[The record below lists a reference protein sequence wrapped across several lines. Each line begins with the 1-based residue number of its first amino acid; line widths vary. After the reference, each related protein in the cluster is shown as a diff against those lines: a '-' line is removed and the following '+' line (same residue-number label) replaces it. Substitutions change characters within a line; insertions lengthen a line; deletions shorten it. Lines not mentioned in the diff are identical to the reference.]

1 MPLYEIEIPGQGKYQ
16 VESPTELT
24 DVQAYAA
31 AAAQA
36 NAPASTG
43 RKPEDVGFI
52 EGAASALKKGVTS
65 YGDIGTGYGVA
76 GASITGNKE
85 ELAKKMAAAKA
96 AKQVPEE
103 TPGMTYADLERIYE
117 EKGLGAALKQV
128 PSFITESTLRSAPQ
142 MAAPLAAGAA
152 ATPFLSPV
160 GGALVGIGT
169 YGLQQFGNFMLR
181 QAEERNNPEEVS
193 ALKAAITAGVTAP
206 LGYFADR
213 FTAGM
218 GGLGKNAGEQVLKEL
233 AFRKAAIETGKRV
246 GKGATAGVIAEAPL
260 EVLEQAAERLQA
272 GLDLTGKDAVKEY
285 KEAFFGAAGTGA
297 VVGGGSR
304 GYQAAKELMPAKPEA
319 PPTEETKGPSG
330 VVVDE
335 NGQIIDKEVFAK
347 REAAK
352 AAQTSQETETT
363 AGAPLTGQGDLF
375 TQEEAPYQVTPDE
388 LTAQTQA
395 GTALETPALQAN
407 ERAQAEIERSIF
419 ALQQQEQTPEVQAQI
434 ADLQSQLQQGPGA
447 TLDTLKVEYE
457 TLERKK
463 LALADIKQQLTEQRD
478 ATPSLD
484 AKLPITQQ
492 LNAIEEQ
499 GAQIAAR
506 QQELLT
512 EGKTAAKDLP
522 TEEAVAEPELNVA
535 NTITEDDFK
544 TMGIG
549 RTNKKLREAILGK
562 SLANPEEK
570 QAIIDALTAYAQD
583 KNRSASIST
592 KVGEFIDGISKET
605 TNVPRGDVSG
615 AVPGGS
621 KSGVRVPSISG
632 VAPGATQTS
641 IAGGVASPVGTAGG
655 LDDGKG
661 GVRKAGAA
669 PLKTEPTKPAIDT
682 SQLDDADRKSIEGFG
697 PRQKRPS
704 TNWFSKKTEEFKKAR
719 ERGANRIEALFTK
732 GQVYFSFDKAFSD
745 RLYKHFMQLKAQ
757 GDLTIEQVKQAML
770 RISTSQALH
779 RSNLA
784 TQIMERGG
792 YKYDEITNRWE
803 AVNDDV
809 NMSVFEGIINKL
821 ATRLNVDETTAMQMM
836 DAAYEANR
844 LDSFYNDLTKSK
856 TEATLAQK
864 KIDALKRNKKRTK
877 VEQKELD
884 TKNALLDKLNK
895 DIERLEGKVRHK
907 TRAQV
912 KEGMDLYNRHP
923 EIQLGTKVWNTMR
936 GRTLKMMVDTGML
949 TEEKAQQWMD
959 EAAYV
964 PFFRDL
970 KEEKDTSTDAIINK
984 GLKESMTPLRAHM
997 EGSELEVTSPIGN
1010 MHKWMQWAIASS
1022 ISNKQQQV
1030 MIDQYAAAIP
1040 DEVREGKGSDSN
1052 TFSIYR
1058 DGVQRF
1064 YHVADPI
1071 IAQAFSHMAP
1081 MVFPS
1086 IGAFRGA
1093 SNILRHSVTR
1103 FPTFPIGQILMDS
1116 YAVMFTSGLKH
1127 PFRTL
1132 GEIGK
1137 EVYRTYK
1144 DTSATRELLIRQGI
1158 LETNQYAALSEADAI
1173 GERLGFEK
1181 PGIIKRTARALDK
1194 FASLADNVVRQ
1205 GVYNQAKNEKQ
1216 SDVEAAERA
1225 AEIVNFRRTSGIQGV
1240 QYASQIIP
1248 FFNAWNQVLSVTLRT
1263 VSGKGIV
1270 PQERSA
1276 GLKTLTSTT
1285 AKIAGVSFLYAAMV
1299 GDDEDYDKK
1308 NKEVRDRLWMVPG
1321 TGMGIPIRMDLFAL
1335 PKIAGEYTYNLIMD
1349 KGYVDS
1355 AHLKKAISKAIKGSI
1370 TPPSEG
1376 VPQFIRPTM
1385 EVALNYDM
1393 FQDRNIINPTM
1404 KKLEADQQY
1413 TKSTAEWAKVLGKAI
1428 NVAPVNLEHLLR
1440 GYTGSI
1446 ATIVGMSTDWIIADM
1461 RGVPRAEKSWRETLA
1476 RTPNIGVMLGKEENT
1491 AVLSDFYEVARDVN
1505 KVVDS
1510 YRDRAKYNSKEAREY
1525 INTPE
1530 RRTLSNQYEGI
1541 KDISGALEKLKREE
1555 NRVLN
1560 LPNRT
1565 EDNPNG
1571 MTGAEKAVRIK
1582 ELNQIRERLVEP
1594 TYRMRKNAN
1603 L

>member
-36 NAPASTG
+36 NMPQQAAPEAKTSNPFKG
-43 RKPEDVGFI
+43 L
-52 EGAASALKKGVTS
+52 AAR
-65 YGDIGTGYGVA
+65 
-76 GASITGNKE
+76 GASILGEGIEGIARVAEKAGDTLESAIPLSGLTPEQIKE
-85 ELAKKMAAAKA
+85 NRQLEPLFGWADSLKNWGKDIGYEPSTKLNELSSNPLKVVPFIAERVISSSPDMAAAVVAMPAYVA
-96 AKQVPEE
+96 ARTNEILNDRIKN
-103 TPGMTYADLERIYE
+103 DDKKLEDVTVSDV
-117 EKGLGAALKQV
+117 AA
-128 PSFITESTLRSAPQ
+128 
-142 MAAPLAAGAA
+142 AAGAA
-152 ATPFLSPV
+152 VLEASLEKFATKGLLKGKGVTGKTVTGRVAKEMGIQSGTEAIEEGV
-160 GGALVGIGT
+160 GYLGG
-169 YGLQQFGNFMLR
+169 
-181 QAEERNNPEEVS
+181 
-193 ALKAAITAGVTAP
+193 TAGTKKGVDTNELAQSM
-206 LGYFADR
+206 LEGAIVG
-213 FTAGM
+213 T
-218 GGLGKNAGEQVLKEL
+218 GLGGGVQAGKEYIN
-233 AFRKAAIETGKRV
+233 RPKTK
-246 GKGATAGVIAEAPL
+246 TEAP
-260 EVLEQAAERLQA
+260 A
-272 GLDLTGKDAVKEY
+272 
-285 KEAFFGAAGTGA
+285 
-297 VVGGGSR
+297 
-304 GYQAAKELMPAKPEA
+304 
-319 PPTEETKGPSG
+319 EETKAPGS
-330 VVVDE
+330 VAVDE
-335 NGQIIDKEVFAK
+335 TGQIIDKDVLAK
-347 REAAK
+347 REAAAQ
-352 AAQTSQETETT
+352 AAQTPQEETTT
-363 AGAPLTGQGDLF
+363 AGTPLTGQGDLF
-375 TQEEAPYQVTPDE
+375 TQEEAPYQITPSEKVGTTAEGKTVTKPVAD
-388 LTAQTQA
+388 AAVQA
-395 GTALETPALQAN
+395 KQEASDKAL
-407 ERAQAEIERSIF
+407 
-419 ALQQQEQTPEVQAQI
+419 AQI
-434 ADLQSQLQQGPGA
+434 ADLKQKLSQTTNRDEALAIRDQISKLELDVQQGPGA
-447 TLDTLKVEYE
+447 TLDTFKQEYDA
-457 TLERKK
+457 LEQKK
-463 LALADIKQQLTEQRD
+463 LALIQIKQQLTEQRD
-478 ATPSLD
+478 ATPKLD
-484 AKLPITQQ
+484 DKLPITQQ

-499 GAQIAAR
+499 GIQIDAR
-506 QQELLT
+506 QKELLA
-512 EGKTAAKDLP
+512 EGKKAAKELP

-535 NTITEDDFK
+535 NEITEDDFK
-544 TMGIG
+544 TMKIG
-549 RTNKKLREAILGK
+549 KGNKKLREAILGK
-562 SLANPEEK
+562 KLSDPTEK
-570 QAIIDALTAYAQD
+570 QQVIDALTKYSQG
-583 KNRSASIST
+583 KISSEMAT
-592 KVGEFIDGISKET
+592 RVGNFIDSISKET
-605 TNVPRGDVSG
+605 QNVPRGDVSG
-615 AVPGGS
+615 AVAGGS
-621 KSGVRVPSISG
+621 EPSVRVPSVSS
-632 VAPGATQTS
+632 VAPAATQTS
-641 IAGGVASPVGTAGG
+641 VPGGVVSPVGTTGG
-655 LDDGKG
+655 LDAGEK
-661 GVRKAGAA
+661 GVRNAGTA
-669 PLKTEPTKPAIDT
+669 PLKTKPAIDT
-682 SQLDDADRKSIEGFG
+682 SRLTEEDKKSIEGFG
-697 PRQKRPS
+697 QRQKRPS

-745 RLYKHFMQLKAQ
+745 RIYKHFMQLKAQ
-757 GDLTIEQVKQAML
+757 GDLTMDQVKQAML

-784 TQIMERGG
+784 NQIMELGG
-792 YKYDEITNRWE
+792 YKYDEVTNRWE
-803 AVNDDV
+803 AVPDEV
-809 NMSVFEGIINKL
+809 NMRVFEGIIGKL
-821 ATRLNVDETTAMQMM
+821 AERLNVDEVTAMQMM

-844 LDSFYNDLTKSK
+844 LNSFYDDLTKAK
-856 TEATLAQK
+856 TEATLAEK
-864 KIDALKRNKKRTK
+864 KIDALRRNRKRTK
-877 VEQKELD
+877 DEQKELD

-895 DIERLEGKVRHK
+895 RIEELEGKVRHK

-936 GRTLKMMVDTGML
+936 GRTLKMMVDSGML

-970 KEEKDTSTDAIINK
+970 KEEKKASTDVIINR

-1030 MIDQYAAAIP
+1030 MIDQYAAVLP
-1040 DEVREGKGSDSN
+1040 EEVKEGKGADSN
-1052 TFSIYR
+1052 TFGIYR

-1064 YHVADPI
+1064 YNVSDPLV
-1071 IAQAFSHMAP
+1071 AQAFSHMAP

-1086 IGAFRGA
+1086 IGALRGA
-1093 SNILRHSVTR
+1093 SNVLRHSVTR
-1103 FPTFPIGQILMDS
+1103 FPTFPIGQVFMDA

-1137 EVYRTYK
+1137 EIYRTYK
-1144 DTSATRELLIRQGI
+1144 DTSATRELLIRKGI
-1158 LETNQYAALSEADAI
+1158 LETHDYAALNEADAI

-1181 PGIIKRTARALDK
+1181 PGRLKRTARALDK

-1205 GVYNQAKNEKQ
+1205 GVYNQARKEGQ
-1216 SDVEAAERA
+1216 SDVEATERA
-1225 AEIVNFRRTSGIQGV
+1225 TEIVNFRRVSGMEGV

-1263 VSGKGIV
+1263 ASGKGIV
-1270 PQERSA
+1270 PQERMA
-1276 GLKTLTSTT
+1276 GLKTLASTS
-1285 AKIAGVSFLYAAMV
+1285 AKIGAVSFLYAAMM

-1308 NKEVRDRLWMVPG
+1308 NKEVRDRLWMIPG

-1355 AHLKKAISKAIKGSI
+1355 AHLKNAISKAVKGSLA
-1370 TPPSEG
+1370 PPSEG
-1376 VPQFIRPTM
+1376 VPQFIRPTA
-1385 EVALNYDM
+1385 EVMMNYDM
-1393 FQDRNIINPTM
+1393 FQNRNIINPTM

-1440 GYTGSI
+1440 GYTGSV
-1446 ATIVGMSTDWIIADM
+1446 ATIVGMATDTIIAEM
-1461 RGVPRAEKSWRETLA
+1461 RGVPRAEKSWRETLS

-1541 KDISGALEKLKREE
+1541 KDISNALEKLKREE

-1565 EDNPNG
+1565 EDNPYG

-1594 TYRMRKNAN
+1594 TYRMRKNAK

>member
-1 MPLYEIEIPGQGKYQ
+1 MANFWEKDSL
-16 VESPTELT
+16 VETPAADSKT
-24 DVQAYAA
+24 DFWARDALVGEEPQAKTSNPFKGLAA
-31 AAAQA
+31 RG
-36 NAPASTG
+36 ASVLG
-43 RKPEDVGFI
+43 EGI
-52 EGAASALKKGVTS
+52 EGVARVAEK
-65 YGDIGTGYGVA
+65 YGDKLESAIPLSNLTPDEIKNNRQLEPLFGWADSLKNWGKDIGYEPSTKLGD
-76 GASITGNKE
+76 
-85 ELAKKMAAAKA
+85 LAKNPLNAVPFIAERVISSSPDMAAAVLAMPAYVTARTNEILNDRIKNDDKKLDDVTVSDVA
-96 AKQVPEE
+96 A
-103 TPGMTYADLERIYE
+103 
-117 EKGLGAALKQV
+117 
-128 PSFITESTLRSAPQ
+128 
-142 MAAPLAAGAA
+142 AAGAA
-152 ATPFLSPV
+152 VLEASLEKFATK
-160 GGALVGIGT
+160 
-169 YGLQQFGNFMLR
+169 GL
-181 QAEERNNPEEVS
+181 
-193 ALKAAITAGVTAP
+193 LK
-206 LGYFADR
+206 
-213 FTAGM
+213 
-218 GGLGKNAGEQVLKEL
+218 
-233 AFRKAAIETGKRV
+233 
-246 GKGATAGVIAEAPL
+246 GKGATGKTTTGRIA
-260 EVLEQAAERLQA
+260 
-272 GLDLTGKDAVKEY
+272 
-285 KEAFFGAAGTGA
+285 KEAGIQSSTEAVEEGVGYLGGAAGTKKGVDATELGQSMLEGA
-297 VVGGGSR
+297 IVGTGLGGGV
-304 GYQAAKELMPAKPEA
+304 QAGKEYINRPKGEA
-319 PPTEETKGPSG
+319 PPTEETKGTSG
-330 VVVDE
+330 VVIDE
-335 NGQIIDKEVFAK
+335 NGQIIDKEVAAK
-347 REAAK
+347 REAAAQ
-352 AAQTSQETETT
+352 AAQTSQEGTT
-363 AGAPLTGQGDLF
+363 AAAPLTGQGDLF

-388 LTAQTQA
+388 LTTQTQA
-395 GTALETPALQAN
+395 GQTIETPALQAKG
-407 ERAQAEIERSIF
+407 RAQAEIERSIF

-506 QQELLT
+506 QQELLA
-512 EGKTAAKDLP
+512 EGKTTAKDLP

-535 NTITEDDFK
+535 NIITEDDFK

-549 RTNKKLREAILGK
+549 KTNKKLREAILGK

-570 QAIIDALTAYAQD
+570 QAVLDALTKYSQGKISPVMATRVGNFID
-583 KNRSASIST
+583 SISQ
-592 KVGEFIDGISKET
+592 ET

-621 KSGVRVPSISG
+621 ESSVRVPSISG

-669 PLKTEPTKPAIDT
+669 PLKTAPTKPAIDT

-745 RLYKHFMQLKAQ
+745 RMYKHFMQLKAQ

-784 TQIMERGG
+784 TQIMERGN
-792 YKYDEITNRWE
+792 YEYNEVTNRWE
-803 AVNDDV
+803 AIDDDI

-821 ATRLNVDETTAMQMM
+821 ATRLNVDEVTAMQMM

-844 LDSFYNDLTKSK
+844 LDSFYNDLTKAK

-864 KIDALKRNKKRTK
+864 KIDALKGNRKRTK

-912 KEGMDLYNRHP
+912 REGMDLYNRHP

-936 GRTLKMMVDTGML
+936 GRTLKMMIDTGML
-949 TEEKAQQWMD
+949 TEDKAQQWMD

-964 PFFRDL
+964 PFFRDI
-970 KEEKDTSTDAIINK
+970 KEEQDASTDVIINK
-984 GLKESMTPLRAHM
+984 GLKESLTPLRAHM

-1030 MIDQYAAAIP
+1030 MIDQYAAALP
-1040 DEVREGKGSDSN
+1040 EEVQETGSGEGAKSN
-1052 TFSIYR
+1052 TFGIYR

-1064 YHVADPI
+1064 YRVADPL

-1086 IGAFRGA
+1086 IGALRGA
-1093 SNILRHSVTR
+1093 SNVLRHSVTR
-1103 FPTFPIGQILMDS
+1103 MPTFPIGQLLMDS

-1132 GEIGK
+1132 GEISK

-1144 DTSATRELLIRQGI
+1144 GTSETRELLIRKGT

-1173 GERLGFEK
+1173 GERLGFEQ
-1181 PGIIKRTARALDK
+1181 PGTWKKTARALDK

-1205 GVYNQAKNEKQ
+1205 GVYNQARKEGQ
-1216 SDVEAAERA
+1216 SDLEASERA
-1225 AEIVNFRRTSGIQGV
+1225 AEIVNFRRVSGMESV

-1263 VSGKGIV
+1263 LSGKGIV
-1270 PQERSA
+1270 PQERSV
-1276 GLKTLTSTT
+1276 GLKTLASTS
-1285 AKIAGVSFLYAAMV
+1285 AKIGAVSFLYAMAM
-1299 GDDEDYDKK
+1299 GDDEDYNKK
-1308 NKEVRDRLWMVPG
+1308 NKETRDRLWMIPG

-1335 PKIAGEYTYNLIMD
+1335 PKIAGEYTYNLIAD
-1349 KGYVDS
+1349 KGFTDS
-1355 AHLKKAISKAIKGSI
+1355 KHLKNALQKAAMGSLAA
-1370 TPPSEG
+1370 PSEG
-1376 VPQFIRPTM
+1376 VPQLVRPVI
-1385 EVALNYDM
+1385 EVATNYDM
-1393 FQDRNIINPTM
+1393 FQNRNIVNPTM
-1404 KKLEADQQY
+1404 KKLDPAERF
-1413 TKSTAEWAKVLGKAI
+1413 TKSTAEWAKVFGSLTGI
-1428 NVAPVNLEHLLR
+1428 SPVNLEHLAR
-1440 GYTGSI
+1440 GYFGSI
-1446 ATIVGMSTDWIIADM
+1446 ATLTALVTDTAIAEM
-1461 RGVPRAEKSWRETLA
+1461 RGIPRPEKTL
-1476 RTPNIGVMLGKEENT
+1476 RDTLSRVPNIGTAIGKDENT
-1491 AVLSDFYEVARDVN
+1491 AVQSDFYEIARDA
-1505 KVVDS
+1505 DQI
-1510 YRDRAKYNSKEAREY
+1510 
-1525 INTPE
+1525 INTTKHIAKSNPE
-1530 RRTLSNQYEGI
+1530 RAQKYLQDNQEKVAYTQGI
-1541 KDISGALEKLKREE
+1541 SKALEGLKRRE
-1555 NRVLN
+1555 NFILN
-1560 LPNRT
+1560 SPSMSST
-1565 EDNPNG
+1565 
-1571 MTGAEKAVRIK
+1571 EKAVQMK
-1582 ELNQIRERLVEP
+1582 ELDAQRATLMEPVQKIRKKVLQ
-1594 TYRMRKNAN
+1594 
-1603 L
+1603 

>member
-1 MPLYEIEIPGQGKYQ
+1 MANFWEKDSLVETPAAGSKTDFWAKDALVGEEPQAKTSNPLKGLAARGASLLGEGIEGVARVAEKYGDKLESAIPLSNLTPDQIKNEKQLQPLFGWADSLKNWGKDVGYEPSTKLGDLGSNPLKVVPFIAERVIAS
-16 VESPTELT
+16 SP
-24 DVQAYAA
+24 DMAA
-31 AAAQA
+31 AVVALPAYISARTNEILNERIKNDDKKLEDVTVSDVAAA
-36 NAPASTG
+36 TGAAVLEASLERFATKGLLKGRGTTGKTTTG
-43 RKPEDVGFI
+43 RIAKEAGIQSSTESIEEGVGYL
-52 EGAASALKKGVTS
+52 GGTAGTKKGVDTTEL
-65 YGDIGTGYGVA
+65 GQAMLEGAIVGTGLGGGVQA
-76 GASITGNKE
+76 GKE
-85 ELAKKMAAAKA
+85 YVNRPKGEA
-96 AKQVPEE
+96 PSTEE
-103 TPGMTYADLERIYE
+103 P
-117 EKGLGAALKQV
+117 KGT
-128 PSFITESTLRSAPQ
+128 S
-142 MAAPLAAGAA
+142 
-152 ATPFLSPV
+152 
-160 GGALVGIGT
+160 
-169 YGLQQFGNFMLR
+169 
-181 QAEERNNPEEVS
+181 
-193 ALKAAITAGVTAP
+193 GVT
-206 LGYFADR
+206 
-213 FTAGM
+213 
-218 GGLGKNAGEQVLKEL
+218 
-233 AFRKAAIETGKRV
+233 I
-246 GKGATAGVIAEAPL
+246 
-260 EVLEQAAERLQA
+260 
-272 GLDLTGKDAVKEY
+272 
-285 KEAFFGAAGTGA
+285 
-297 VVGGGSR
+297 
-304 GYQAAKELMPAKPEA
+304 
-319 PPTEETKGPSG
+319 
-330 VVVDE
+330 DE
-335 NGQIIDKEVFAK
+335 NGQIVDKEVAAK

-352 AAQTSQETETT
+352 AAQTPQETETT
-363 AGAPLTGQGDLF
+363 AAAPLTGQGDLF

-407 ERAQAEIERSIF
+407 ERAQSEIERSIF

-463 LALADIKQQLTEQRD
+463 LALAEIKQQLTEQRD

-499 GAQIAAR
+499 GAQITAR
-506 QQELLT
+506 QQELLA
-512 EGKTAAKDLP
+512 EGKTTAKDLP
-522 TEEAVAEPELNVA
+522 TEEAVVEPELNVA

-570 QAIIDALTAYAQD
+570 QAVIDALTAYAQD

-605 TNVPRGDVSG
+605 QNVPRGDVSG
-615 AVPGGS
+615 AVPGGG

-641 IAGGVASPVGTAGG
+641 IAGGVAGPVGTAGG

-704 TNWFSKKTEEFKKAR
+704 TNWFSKKTEEFTKAR
-719 ERGANRIEALFTK
+719 NRGASRIEALFTK
-732 GQVYFSFDKAFSD
+732 GQVYFSFDKAYSD
-745 RLYKHFMQLKAQ
+745 RIYKHFMQLKAQ

-792 YKYDEITNRWE
+792 YKYDEVTNRWE

-809 NMSVFEGIINKL
+809 NMRVFEGIINKL
-821 ATRLNVDETTAMQMM
+821 ATKLNVDEITAMQMM

-844 LDSFYNDLTKSK
+844 LDSFYTDLTKAK

-864 KIDALKRNKKRTK
+864 KIDALKGNRKRTK

-912 KEGMDLYNRHP
+912 REGMDLYNRHP

-936 GRTLKMMVDTGML
+936 GRTLKMMVDSGLL
-949 TEEKAQQWMD
+949 TEDKAQQWMD
-959 EAAYV
+959 ECAYV

-970 KEEKDTSTDAIINK
+970 KEEQDASTDVIINR
-984 GLKESMTPLRAHM
+984 GLKESLTPLRAHM

-1040 DEVREGKGSDSN
+1040 DEVKEVGSGGGAESN
-1052 TFSIYR
+1052 TFGIYR

-1064 YHVADPI
+1064 YRVADPLV
-1071 IAQAFSHMAP
+1071 AQAFSHMAP

-1086 IGAFRGA
+1086 IGVLRGA
-1093 SNILRHSVTR
+1093 SNVLRHSVTR
-1103 FPTFPIGQILMDS
+1103 MPTFPIGQLLMDS
-1116 YAVMFTSGLKH
+1116 YAVMFTSGLKS
-1127 PFRTL
+1127 PFKTL
-1132 GEIGK
+1132 GEISK

-1144 DTSATRELLIRQGI
+1144 GTSETRELLIRKGI

-1173 GERLGFEK
+1173 GERIGFEK
-1181 PGIIKRTARALDK
+1181 PGMWRRTARALDK

-1205 GVYNQAKNEKQ
+1205 GVYNQARKEKQ

-1225 AEIVNFRRTSGIQGV
+1225 TEIVNFRRVSGMEGV

-1263 VSGKGIV
+1263 LSGKGIV
-1270 PQERSA
+1270 PQERTA
-1276 GLKTLTSTT
+1276 GLKTLAATS
-1285 AKIAGVSFLYAAMV
+1285 AKIGAVSLLYAMAI
-1299 GDDEDYDKK
+1299 GDDEDYNKK
-1308 NKEVRDRLWMVPG
+1308 NKETRDRLWMIPG

-1335 PKIAGEYTYNLIMD
+1335 PKIAGEYTYNLLMD
-1349 KGYVDS
+1349 KGFADS
-1355 AHLKKAISKAIKGSI
+1355 KHLKNALQKAAMGSLAA
-1370 TPPSEG
+1370 PSEG
-1376 VPQFIRPTM
+1376 VPQLVRPII
-1385 EVALNYDM
+1385 EVATNYDM
-1393 FQDRNIINPTM
+1393 FQNRNIINPTM
-1404 KKLEADQQY
+1404 KKLDPAERF
-1413 TKSTAEWAKVLGKAI
+1413 TKSTAEWAKVFGSLTGI
-1428 NVAPVNLEHLLR
+1428 SPVNLEHFAR
-1440 GYTGSI
+1440 GYFGSI
-1446 ATIVGMSTDWIIADM
+1446 ATLTALVTDTAIAEM
-1461 RGVPRAEKSWRETLA
+1461 RGIPRPEKTL
-1476 RTPNIGVMLGKEENT
+1476 RDTLSRVPNIGAAIGKDENT
-1491 AVLSDFYEVARDVN
+1491 AVQSDFYEVARDA
-1505 KVVDS
+1505 DQI
-1510 YRDRAKYNSKEAREY
+1510 
-1525 INTPE
+1525 INTTKHIAKSNPE
-1530 RRTLSNQYEGI
+1530 RAQKYLQENQEKVAYTQGI
-1541 KDISGALEKLKREE
+1541 SKALEGLKRRE
-1555 NRVLN
+1555 NFILN
-1560 LPNRT
+1560 SPT
-1565 EDNPNG
+1565 MSSE
-1571 MTGAEKAVRIK
+1571 EKAVLMK
-1582 ELNQIRERLVEP
+1582 ELDAQRATLMEPVQQIRKKVLQ
-1594 TYRMRKNAN
+1594 
-1603 L
+1603 